1 MGEQRAVA
9 EQEAE
14 RPMRR
19 VVAEQEAERPMRRV
33 VAEQEA
39 EQPMRRVVVAEQE
52 AEQPMRR
59 VVAVPSCQLVPLHQ
73 VDSKFQLSLVVPD
86 AANLAVQL
94 YQLLPPSFFRYC
106 GKGKQLLPG

>member
-1 MGEQRAVA
+1 MH
-9 EQEAE
+9 
-14 RPMRR
+14 R

-33 VAEQEA
+33 VAEREA
-39 EQPMRRVVVAEQE
+39 ERPMRRA
-52 AEQPMRR
+52 
-59 VVAVPSCQLVPLHQ
+59 VAVPSCQLVLLHQ

>member
-1 MGEQRAVA
+1 
-9 EQEAE
+9 
-14 RPMRR
+14 MRR

-39 EQPMRRVVVAEQE
+39 EQPMRRVVAEQE

>member
-1 MGEQRAVA
+1 
-9 EQEAE
+9 
-14 RPMRR
+14 MRR

-59 VVAVPSCQLVPLHQ
+59 VVVAVPSCQLVPLHQ

-106 GKGKQLLPG
+106 GKEKQLLPGCL

>member
-1 MGEQRAVA
+1 
-9 EQEAE
+9 
-14 RPMRR
+14 MRR
-19 VVAEQEAERPMRRV
+19 VVAEQAAERPMRQA
-33 VAEQEA
+33 VAEQA
-39 EQPMRRVVVAEQE
+39 
-52 AEQPMRR
+52 MRR
-59 VVAVPSCQLVPLHQ
+59 VVAVPNCQLVPLHQ

>member
-1 MGEQRAVA
+1 MRRAVA

-19 VVAEQEAERPMRRV
+19 AVAEQEAERPMHRAVAEQEAERPMRQ
-33 VAEQEA
+33 A
-39 EQPMRRVVVAEQE
+39 
-52 AEQPMRR
+52 
-59 VVAVPSCQLVPLHQ
+59 VAVPSCQLVPLHQ